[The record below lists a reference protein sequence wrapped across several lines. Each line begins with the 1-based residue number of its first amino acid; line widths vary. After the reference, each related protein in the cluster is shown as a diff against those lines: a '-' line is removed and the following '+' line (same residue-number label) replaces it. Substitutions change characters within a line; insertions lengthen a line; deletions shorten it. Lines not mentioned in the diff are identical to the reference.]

1 MVVSLRADTG
11 VSARLAVS
19 TCLAV
24 SVAAGALAIHL
35 LGAAALSLI
44 VAAAW
49 VLLISRLR
57 LLPRRDVTRDPFV
70 LPVGVVAA
78 VGLALSALDWND
90 ALSRQGVQ
98 RYLPAL
104 VAAACVLPLLGKA
117 SIDGHA
123 LRWAD
128 MSLLMV
134 ACWGAVGG
142 LVAKT
147 LLSAQTTLVATCLA
161 AGFAVIPAI
170 ARQGLTP
177 RQVKTTLRL
186 LGALATAFAGM
197 DAAAALTHWK
207 SQPLASY
214 SHEQS
219 YILVLA
225 ILATSRLRWW
235 PALALNVVAAALAF
249 TDYPALTYVVAGGT
263 VLIVVALIKVPRR
276 LLPHA
281 LLLTA
286 GGIATASI
294 AGSAGVSHYFSSAG
308 KANNTA
314 FRESLWRMAVL
325 AWKQHPLLGTGFLG
339 DTDQLQHVNGAYS
352 IQPTHNDYLQ
362 LAVSGGAVCVILFL
376 AWLALQGAGWIA
388 ALRARA
394 TDEWTRSLLLATT
407 TSVLVAFVSASFNP
421 LLTRPVTA
429 LTIFGLAGVATACA
443 RSTPSE

>member
-1 MVVSLRADTG
+1 MVSLRVDTR
-11 VSARLAVS
+11 VSARLVLA

-24 SVAAGALAIHL
+24 SAAAGALAIHL
-35 LGAAALSLI
+35 LGTAALSFI

-49 VLLISRLR
+49 VLLIIRLR
-57 LLPRRDVTRDPFV
+57 LPPRMDVTRDPVV

-78 VGLALSALDWND
+78 VGLALSALDWTD

-104 VAAACVLPLLGKA
+104 IAAACVLPLLGRA

-128 MSLLMV
+128 IALLTV

-142 LVAKT
+142 IVAKT

-170 ARQGLTP
+170 AQQGLTP
-177 RQVKTTLRL
+177 RQVKTTLAL
-186 LGALATAFAGM
+186 LGALATLFAGM
-197 DAAAALTHWK
+197 DCAAALTHWK

-235 PALALNVVAAALAF
+235 PALTLNVVAAAVAF
-249 TDYPALTYVVAGGT
+249 ADYPALTYVVAGGT
-263 VLIVVALIKVPRR
+263 VLIVVAMIKVPRR
-276 LLPHA
+276 VLPHA

-286 GGIATASI
+286 VGIAGISL
-294 AGSAGVSHYFSSAG
+294 AGSAGLSHYFSSAG

-314 FRESLWRMAVL
+314 FRESLWRMALL

-339 DTDQLQHVNGAYS
+339 DTDQLQHVNDGYS

-362 LAVSGGAVCVILFL
+362 LAVSGGAVCVVLFL
-376 AWLALQGAGWIA
+376 AWLALQGARWIA
-388 ALRARA
+388 ALRAETA
-394 TDEWTRSLLLATT
+394 DEWTKSLLLVTT
-407 TSVLVAFVSASFNP
+407 TSALVAFVSASFNP

-443 RSTPSE
+443 RSTPTA